1 MNGDK
6 EIEEEKEGKNIMWE
20 KKMEMKIGEDNEMM
34 KEEREEGVVE
44 GKNNNLRNE
53 ERKREMRDEVEE
65 GRIGKVMG
73 ERVLNEVYLKK
84 KLKGWRIERK
94 DEGGGVVIDINVNDE
109 DKMSFVMGENKVE
122 EVDLSKKGG
131 LSGEGMEDGVMG
143 VLSFK

>member
-1 MNGDK
+1 
-6 EIEEEKEGKNIMWE
+6 
-20 KKMEMKIGEDNEMM
+20 MKIGEDNEMM